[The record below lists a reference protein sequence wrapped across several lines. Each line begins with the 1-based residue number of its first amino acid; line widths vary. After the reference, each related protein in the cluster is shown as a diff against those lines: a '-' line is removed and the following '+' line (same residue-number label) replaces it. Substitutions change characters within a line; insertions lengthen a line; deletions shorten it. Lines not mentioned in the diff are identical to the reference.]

1 MERDYGKK
9 NGEKHA
15 GEKKGEGEY
24 LSRNPDSAARCPPAD
39 RSPARVQRWPSAGA
53 RRGQHAGSALL
64 RNEAVHIVLPGP
76 RAVSS
81 LVFCSR
87 KACDG

>member
-24 LSRNPDSAARCPPAD
+24 LSPIKFRKSANSTRRENAALVL
-39 RSPARVQRWPSAGA
+39 AHQR
-53 RRGQHAGSALL
+53 
-64 RNEAVHIVLPGP
+64 
-76 RAVSS
+76 
-81 LVFCSR
+81 
-87 KACDG
+87 

>member
-24 LSRNPDSAARCPPAD
+24 LSLLPLTSAHLRSAAMGWVEVRSIQLFTGAD
-39 RSPARVQRWPSAGA
+39 
-53 RRGQHAGSALL
+53 
-64 RNEAVHIVLPGP
+64 
-76 RAVSS
+76 
-81 LVFCSR
+81 
-87 KACDG
+87 

>member
-24 LSRNPDSAARCPPAD
+24 LSRGRRSAPETDCAC
-39 RSPARVQRWPSAGA
+39 V
-53 RRGQHAGSALL
+53 
-64 RNEAVHIVLPGP
+64 VHFSTINYMVINDL
-76 RAVSS
+76 
-81 LVFCSR
+81 SR
-87 KACDG
+87 KKQQHTR

>member
-24 LSRNPDSAARCPPAD
+24 LSQVHPGDGSAAK
-39 RSPARVQRWPSAGA
+39 S
-53 RRGQHAGSALL
+53 LTIK
-64 RNEAVHIVLPGP
+64 AVW
-76 RAVSS
+76 
-81 LVFCSR
+81 
-87 KACDG
+87 

>member
-24 LSRNPDSAARCPPAD
+24 LSRSG
-39 RSPARVQRWPSAGA
+39 SVAGW
-53 RRGQHAGSALL
+53 GYLG
-64 RNEAVHIVLPGP
+64 EWEV
-76 RAVSS
+76 
-81 LVFCSR
+81 
-87 KACDG
+87 

>member
-24 LSRNPDSAARCPPAD
+24 LSPTVEAECWS
-39 RSPARVQRWPSAGA
+39 RV
-53 RRGQHAGSALL
+53 SALANL
-64 RNEAVHIVLPGP
+64 NQGQAFKLEDPDDKSSTRIRTTVEEQEAIVKTKIL
-76 RAVSS
+76 SNI
-81 LVFCSR
+81 
-87 KACDG
+87 